1 MFRAEAHCAVDEVE
15 RIRKGLSCLIKTS
28 SSKLNVARQDLVSN
42 TGVYSGHDLEL
53 KFKNKTFTRMRGEL
67 TH

>member
-1 MFRAEAHCAVDEVE
+1 MFRPQAHCAADEAE
-15 RIRKGLSCLIKTS
+15 RIRKGLSYLIKTS
-28 SSKLNVARQDLVSN
+28 SSKLNVTQQDLVSN